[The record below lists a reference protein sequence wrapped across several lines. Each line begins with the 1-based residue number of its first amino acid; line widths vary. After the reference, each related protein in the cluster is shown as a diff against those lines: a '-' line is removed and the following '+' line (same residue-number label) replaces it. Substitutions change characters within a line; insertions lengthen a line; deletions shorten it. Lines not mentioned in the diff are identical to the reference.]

1 MAATDPISNAL
12 FEWWGGVESTF
23 GAGGAASPAADDA
36 FVHESADVGP
46 VSAARIIEVMDKTG
60 ERTYRYPVQG
70 AYEPVPFTFKTPL
83 RPAFAT
89 QTEPDEGF
97 FYKAA
102 GFTVALG
109 VYSRTRV
116 PAVSGWAWG
125 VSHDGKCGRSFAGM
139 AVEKI
144 TINAGDGIASVDFA
158 GQAAAKSEVY
168 EATLEVAATSG
179 QTQLT
184 LVAGSGW
191 VVPTGGA
198 PCYVTCDAGVTVHKV
213 TAFDQATSIATIT
226 PAVPVAGYADVST
239 VALHRS
245 ATRTYAAQAEPM
257 APVAEQTHS
266 FDLNNGSEEIYVV
279 DFSLE
284 IDTGVKL
291 RRKEAH
297 SSFVRGLH
305 GNRAAPAQ
313 VKANLVFLLGNA
325 KLSGY
330 LEALATKD
338 LRIQIGP
345 TSGRYIRIDANTIK
359 LKKADVPE
367 GGADGAAEGTIE
379 ASIYALN
386 AAAGSDLTISYL

>member
-12 FEWWGGVESTF
+12 FEFWGGVEATF
-23 GAGGAASPAADDA
+23 GAGGATSPAADDA

-70 AYEPVPFTFKTPL
+70 AYEPVPFTIRTPL
-83 RPAFAT
+83 RPAYAT

-97 FYKAA
+97 LFKAG
-102 GFTVALG
+102 GFSPTLG
-109 VYSRTRV
+109 VYSRQRV
-116 PAVSGWAWG
+116 PATSAWMWA
-125 VSHDGKCGRSFAGM
+125 VSHDGKCARSFAGV

-144 TINAGDGIASVDFA
+144 VIGGGDGIASVEFS
-158 GQAAAKSEVY
+158 GQAAAKSEIY

-191 VVPTGGA
+191 VVPAGGA
-198 PCYVTCDAGVTVHKV
+198 PCYVTLDAGVTIHKV
-213 TAFDQATSIATIT
+213 TAFDQATNIATIT
-226 PAVPVAGYADVST
+226 PAVPVAGYLDAST
-239 VALHRS
+239 VTLYRS
-245 ATRTYAAQAEPM
+245 PTRTYAAQAEPM
-257 APVAEQTHS
+257 SPVAEQTHS
-266 FDLNNGSEEIYVV
+266 FDLNSGSEEIYVV
-279 DFSLE
+279 DFELT

-297 SSFVRGLH
+297 ASFVRGLH
-305 GNRAAPAQ
+305 GNRAAPAT
-313 VKANLVFLLGNA
+313 VKANLVFLLGDA
-325 KLSGY
+325 KVSGY
-330 LEALATKD
+330 LEALTTKD
-338 LRIQIGP
+338 LQIKIGP
-345 TSGRYIRIDANTIK
+345 TTGRYVKIDANTIK
-359 LKKADVPE
+359 LKKVDVPE
-367 GGADGAAEGTIE
+367 SADDGAAEGTIE